1 MNIIKLCIAE
11 EKGRL
16 RACVC
21 VRRPTDLYDTNHPYE
36 STYMI
41 IIHIR
46 AAEKSM
52 HRRRKR
58 EASSRCVCIEEQHT
72 SAARGTCCAKPLC
85 ACHELNV
92 SSKHHELKESC
103 HSGKYYDAVC
113 CWQTQY
119 VIKISRTQWVM
130 SQSTGTHTAMLC
142 ACHKLNAASKYH
154 GLNEW
159 CHSLQG
165 HTLRCSVPVMNS
177 MCHRSKKDSMSHVKV
192 YRDTHC
198 DAVCLQRTRYVIDIS
213 RTQWVMSQSTYF
225 DPVHLSRT

>member
-1 MNIIKLCIAE
+1 MYRRRKVRLSACVRVTRPNQWCDLTHTYESAFMNFIKICVAE

-92 SSKHHELKESC
+92 SSKHHELKE
-103 HSGKYYDAVC
+103 
-113 CWQTQY
+113 Y
-119 VIKISRTQWVM
+119 VTVVN
-130 SQSTGTHTAMLC
+130 TTMLC
-142 ACHKLNAASKYH
+142 AADKLNTSSKYRE
-154 GLNEW
+154 LTES

-165 HTLRCSVPVMNS
+165 RTLRC
-177 MCHRSKKDSMSHVKV
+177 
-192 YRDTHC
+192 
-198 DAVCLQRTRYVIDIS
+198 
-213 RTQWVMSQSTYF
+213 
-225 DPVHLSRT
+225 